1 MIPDEPYLPEDKCEL
16 RSLLDLPQFRSIFV
30 HHGLILMKSARVN
43 PSPPTNPTCINSRR
57 EKCLGNSK
65 QEFVFISVCLNEISL
80 IKIYVQTSNNYPK
93 KNKKKNIAMQYNA
106 KKNLKYNYSIK

>member
-1 MIPDEPYLPEDKCEL
+1 
-16 RSLLDLPQFRSIFV
+16 
-30 HHGLILMKSARVN
+30 MKSARVN

-65 QEFVFISVCLNEISL
+65 QEFVFIGVCLNEFSL

-93 KNKKKNIAMQYNA
+93 KNKKKTSAMQFTA
-106 KKNLKYNYSIK
+106 NLNVN